1 MSKTIY
7 TVRVPDSVSSHT
19 AYDNKRETSLL
30 DNESEEDKRLVT
42 LLLSF
47 QWRSVETRETASGDG
62 DEGEGQ
68 TGTGTGS
75 ASSNLYA
82 LEASLDGSPF
92 KSLLHAHIPV
102 VLHSKERQVLGTGPH
117 HPHHTRNVIGS
128 SLDVFAPIEWVY
140 DDDTEIVTMPIS
152 TTTNNSNDSN
162 SNSNSTVVK
171 PSAYKTIN
179 SLSPATTSTKQH
191 SDQWGFHCTESECPA
206 PWLVSEVLILEAGEG
221 RDGHLMDSDIAG
233 AFRHFQH
240 RHQTLLSASP
250 SASYSVLTSGSNSS
264 VTLTRDPHTPK
275 PRTVVT
281 ASAAVSTGNVALTTM
296 RPLTTIMPFVS
307 TSPTSTQTDTIP
319 RVPPPDPANGLITN
333 DKITS
338 LTSSTSDRHIQ
349 QLISEHTDPLPVPFP
364 LAPYVDTRTYT
375 RSPALK
381 PAPIGAHFTGAT
393 DTEASTAHQ
402 ACLPFTTSQ
411 VDAYIPPSGAIKE
424 SVEKWRTAVTAL
436 TNRIRA
442 KKLGGNQLLDYLRK
456 EAAVLQRLRDELFCP

>member
-7 TVRVPDSVSSHT
+7 NVKVPDSVSSHT
-19 AYDNKRETSLL
+19 ADNKRETSLL

-47 QWRSVETRETASGDG
+47 QWRSVETRKTASGDG
-62 DEGEGQ
+62 DEGKGQ

-102 VLHSKERQVLGTGPH
+102 ALLHSKERQVIATGPH
-117 HPHHTRNVIGS
+117 HPHHTRSVTGS

-140 DDDTEIVTMPIS
+140 DDDTEIVTKPI
-152 TTTNNSNDSN
+152 TTTNNDNRGD
-162 SNSNSTVVK
+162 NSTVAK
-171 PSAYKTIN
+171 PSAYKSID
-179 SLSPATTSTKQH
+179 SLPTTTVTKQH

-221 RDGHLMDSDIAG
+221 RGGYLMDSDIAG
-233 AFRHFQH
+233 TFRHFQH

-250 SASYSVLTSGSNSS
+250 SSLSSVLTSSGSNSS
-264 VTLTRDPHTPK
+264 VTLTRDPPTPK
-275 PRTVVT
+275 PRSVVT
-281 ASAAVSTGNVALTTM
+281 DSTAVPMGAVDLTT
-296 RPLTTIMPFVS
+296 RKPLTPTLS
-307 TSPTSTQTDTIP
+307 TPPTQSVPSQL
-319 RVPPPDPANGLITN
+319 VPPTPPTDPASGLITN

-338 LTSSTSDRHIQ
+338 LTSSTSDRHAQ
-349 QLISEHTDPLPVPFP
+349 QLIPEHTGPLPIPFP
-364 LAPYVDTRTYT
+364 LAAHVDTRTYT

-381 PAPIGAHFTGAT
+381 PAPLGAHFTGAT
-393 DTEASTAHQ
+393 DTEASIAHH
-402 ACLPFTTSQ
+402 ACLPFTTGQ
-411 VDAYIPPSGAIKE
+411 VDAYIPPSSANKE
-424 SVEKWRTAVTAL
+424 SVEKWRDAVRAL

-442 KKLGGNQLLDYLRK
+442 KKLGGSQLLDYLRA